1 MSSVFRKAREAEAA
15 IVETPGGE
23 VGGIVETLRRVA
35 DAAGQITQ
43 IALQTRLVA
52 FNASV
57 EPSARA
63 RRGAASAWWP
73 MP

>member
-57 EPSARA
+57 EAKRA
-63 RRGAASAWWP
+63 GEAGRGFGGWP